1 MAMPPKEAAMN
12 LRPRPLP
19 RSLLLLPLAVLAAV
33 AVAVLGLLAPASA
46 STAPYCGIT
55 WGSLPKAGQGTLPVP
70 DALLT
75 DVRAGQQACYDRLV
89 LDIRGPADFA
99 SWRVQYVPQ
108 VLQDASGLPVPLRG
122 GAFLQIGFGAS
133 DHTAAG
139 TPTYRP
145 ADRTELVDVSGYRTF
160 RQVAWAGSFEGVTQI
175 GLGVRAHLPFRVFTV
190 AGIPGSA
197 HGTRLVIDVAHAW

>member
-1 MAMPPKEAAMN
+1 MN
-12 LRPRPLP
+12 PRPRR
-19 RSLLLLPLAVLAAV
+19 RSLLLLPLVVLAAV

-55 WGSLPKAGQGTLPVP
+55 WGSLPKTGQGIQPVTN
-70 DALLT
+70 ALLT

-89 LDIRGPADFA
+89 LDIRGPVDFA

-108 VLQDASGLPVPLRG
+108 VLQDASGRPVPLRG
-122 GAFLQIGFGAS
+122 AAFLQIGFGAS

-139 TPTYRP
+139 APTYRP
-145 ADRTELVDVSGYRTF
+145 ANRNELVNVSGYRTF

-175 GLGVRAHLPFRVFTV
+175 GLGVRAQLPFRVLTV

-197 HGTRLVIDVAHAW
+197 QGTRVVIDVAHAW